1 MQSTE
6 HGWVGTVFRVLA
18 ALGLI
23 YMLLP
28 ITLMFPLSLEPGQM
42 LRFPPQGFSL
52 RWYREYF
59 ADDAWLEST
68 ILSLKVAAG
77 AAAIATI
84 FGTLA
89 AAGLARASAAV
100 RNACNV
106 ILMSALFL
114 PTILVAVAI
123 YGLYASLRLVGTP
136 SGLIAAHAVLTLP
149 FVILN
154 VSTALGAVPR
164 SLEEAA
170 SSLGATPFGSFF
182 VVTMPLIWR
191 GVAAG
196 AVFAFLVSFDEVV
209 IAMFLSGTQAVTL
222 PKRMLDGVFYEMT
235 PMLAAVSA
243 LMIIGNVLLM
253 GIGLLLMPS
262 RGYKLGSEAAT
273 DGQ

>member
-6 HGWVGTVFRVLA
+6 HGWVGTAFQVIA

-28 ITLMFPLSLEPGQM
+28 ITLMFPLSLEPGHM

-77 AAAIATI
+77 AATVATV

-89 AAGLARASAAV
+89 AAGLARASPAV
-100 RNACNV
+100 RNVCNV
-106 ILMSALFL
+106 ILMSTLFL

-123 YGLYASLRLVGTP
+123 YGLYASLRLVGTT
-136 SGLIAAHAVLTLP
+136 SGLITAHAVLTLP

-154 VSTALGAVPR
+154 VSTALAAVPR

-170 SSLGATPFGSFF
+170 SSLGATPFASFF
-182 VVTMPLIWR
+182 AITTPLIWR
-191 GVAAG
+191 GIAAG
-196 AVFAFLVSFDEVV
+196 AVFSFLVSFDEVV
-209 IAMFLSGTQAVTL
+209 IAMFLSGTHSMTL

-253 GIGLLLMPS
+253 GIGLLLMP
-262 RGYKLGSEAAT
+262 RQRYKS
-273 DGQ
+273 